1 MDEEDRME
9 TIRKVEYFVT
19 EVSNKPGEAARV
31 LAAVRGVNLLAF
43 TGFPSGRRA
52 QVDFVPEDAF
62 AFKAS
67 AKQAKLKIKAKR
79 GGFLIQGDDRSGA
92 VADVMQ
98 KLAGAKINVTA
109 LDAVTAGNGRWGA
122 IFWVKTKDVNKTAK
136 ALGAM

>member
-1 MDEEDRME
+1 MDEETEMD

-52 QVDFVPEDAF
+52 QVDFVPEDAL
-62 AFKAS
+62 AFKAA
-67 AKQAKLKIKAKR
+67 AKQAKLKVKAKQ
-79 GGFLIQGDDRSGA
+79 GGFLVQGDDRPG
-92 VADVMQ
+92 VMADVMQ
-98 KLAGAKINVTA
+98 KLADAKINVTA
-109 LDAVTAGNGRWGA
+109 IDAVAAGNGRWGA